1 MYFQIINAEH
11 RSIVFAQNGTFLST
25 TDTSGQVNGCLNKT
39 LQQLIANGQTYS
51 FLNTSDLSKFITEY
65 QKSIADIGL
74 LTDKLKIADQ
84 QVQ

>member
-1 MYFQIINAEH
+1 MVALFFSCTAREMK
-11 RSIVFAQNGTFLST
+11 RLVTFLST

-65 QKSIADIGL
+65 QKQIADIGL